1 MNPKDFIYEIDAI
14 FNEKECLELITR
26 GDHEGWEF
34 IDSGIANYHRSIFI
48 DANLANIINTK
59 IKHLLPTYFNGER
72 IIKIN
77 DHFRM
82 SKYTKNGRFEI
93 HKDGIN
99 TDKDGNRACMTLN
112 IFLNIPEKGG
122 GTIFYTDEKTLLKNV
137 RPKKGRGTLFYNQI
151 YHEGEVVEKGQ
162 KYLLRTDVMS
172 NLIL

>member
-1 MNPKDFIYEIDAI
+1 MNVTVST
-14 FNEKECLELITR
+14 ELTR
-26 GDHEGWEF
+26 ALLGLGIEDLNQKVAAAPAGSEG
-34 IDSGIANYHRSIFI
+34 
-48 DANLANIINTK
+48 LT
-59 IKHLLPTYFNGER
+59 LLPYFNGER

-77 DHFRM
+77 DYFRM

-172 NLIL
+172 NLLF